1 MNIYHKLKVSY
12 ISRYVIIKHALV
24 KELLILQVQN
34 DDIYMDVTPGSSL
47 LIIYESLG
55 LFVLNN
61 PCVTRGSS
69 LLMICESLG
78 GVCAVESVRL
88 L

>member
-1 MNIYHKLKVSY
+1 
-12 ISRYVIIKHALV
+12 
-24 KELLILQVQN
+24 
-34 DDIYMDVTPGSSL
+34 L

-78 GVCAVESVRL
+78 VVCVVESMPHPWKYFC
-88 L
+88 